1 MMATNKICRRYVL
14 ITATTTL
21 LLVVTCVTGF
31 TSLIN
36 NNNIAS
42 SALYNIIEA
51 QAEDYIAPKAGAGG
65 VALAQESVLKV
76 IGDIKHKPGKAET
89 FPETLLRYKDLL
101 TVDESKVQDLL
112 EQVGS
117 TIICT
122 GKGLELYKD
131 PGETTIKEVDYA
143 PTEAIKDAFMNAASA
158 MESTNLIFNFLGGDD
173 LMLGE
178 VMEAAN
184 ELVVMLDIPTNT
196 NISFNSLSHNTIPS
210 GTCTITVVSKAEEN
224 DVSSFSGVEKAIAS
238 GEVYAR
244 DGYWYTVDESDGS
257 KAMA

>member
-1 MMATNKICRRYVL
+1 MAANKICRRYVL
-14 ITATTTL
+14 IIATTTL
-21 LLVVTCVTGF
+21 LSVVTCVTGF
-31 TSLIN
+31 TPLIN
-36 NNNIAS
+36 NKIA

-51 QAEDYIAPKAGAGG
+51 QPEDYVAPKAGGGG
-65 VALAQESVLKV
+65 VAVAQESALKV
-76 IGDIKHKPGKAET
+76 IGDIKHKPGKAES

-101 TVDESKVQDLL
+101 TVDESKIQDLL
-112 EQVGS
+112 KQVGS

-122 GKGLELYKD
+122 GKGVELYKD
-131 PGETTIKEVDYA
+131 PGETTIKEVNYA
-143 PTEAIKDAFMNAASA
+143 PTEAIKDSFMNAASA

-210 GTCTITVVSKAEEN
+210 GTCTITVVSKAENN

-244 DGYWYTVDESDGS
+244 DGNWYTVDESDGS